1 MDFLYGTCCL
11 LLFSCFLKSLIVVDG
26 SLKKV
31 KYAIRIEFQ
40 VCGSPDGYSFLWVID
55 APILSECNMDE
66 YISFV
71 GNIIKASLRDIE
83 VNLDLFHLGLTYQIH
98 SHPKPYGK

>member
-1 MDFLYGTCCL
+1 MDFLCGTCCL

-40 VCGSPDGYSFLWVID
+40 VCGSPDGYSFL
-55 APILSECNMDE
+55 
-66 YISFV
+66 
-71 GNIIKASLRDIE
+71 
-83 VNLDLFHLGLTYQIH
+83 
-98 SHPKPYGK
+98 